1 MPDNKVT
8 RFISERPNSI
18 AYILI
23 VIVFAISLFGISW
36 EAKRRDESDAREAA
50 ERREEICEG
59 IEHQQEIIGEL
70 LEAIL
75 LPSGL
80 GAVDLTDIPS
90 FFDLS
95 PDTQKFVADLLRA
108 IEEDPAP
115 RLTERLQRFQEER
128 LSVPACRHED
138 L

>member
-8 RFISERPNSI
+8 RFISQRPNSI

-23 VIVFAISLFGISW
+23 VIVFAISLFGLSW

-59 IEHQQEIIGEL
+59 IEHQQEIIDEL
-70 LEAIL
+70 LEVVL
-75 LPSGL
+75 LPSGV
-80 GAVDLTDIPS
+80 GAVNATDIPS

-95 PDTQKFVADLLRA
+95 PETQRFVVDLLRA
-108 IEEDPAP
+108 IDEDPGP
-115 RLTERLQRFQEER
+115 SLRQRLRQFREER
-128 LSVPACRHED
+128 LSIPACIPQD
-138 L
+138 T